1 MRGLR
6 GHGGPERENFTLPRA
21 RFARDASHEI
31 KQSPKLTSLNDGG
44 PFQQHADEGKR
55 HTLSPYEV
63 LIRGRHGLPIPKSFT
78 S

>member
-6 GHGGPERENFTLPRA
+6 RHGGPERENFTLPRA
-21 RFARDASHEI
+21 CFARDAGHQT

-44 PFQQHADEGKR
+44 PFQQHADKGKR
-55 HTLSPYEV
+55 HALSPYEV
-63 LIRGRHGLPIPKSFT
+63 LIRGRHGLPVLMSFT